1 MKKKAAGNN
10 LDQRPL
16 RSEQLKWSE
25 EDGSVVLQVENKGVW
40 NRLAQKIL
48 KKPKVSY
55 IHLDEMGSFIW
66 PLCNGEQT
74 LFEIGQAVEERFGE
88 DAQPLFERLVT
99 YMQTLESYRFI
110 HFDAREGKGEKDLP

>member
-1 MKKKAAGNN
+1 MKKKAAGNY

-55 IHLDEMGSFIW
+55 IHLDEMGSFTW
-66 PLCNGEQT
+66 QLCNGEQT
-74 LFEIGQAVEERFGE
+74 LIEIGKAVEERFGE
-88 DAQPLFERLVT
+88 DAQPLYERLVT

-110 HFDAREGKGEKDLP
+110 HFDAREGKGDKELP